1 MHITQHVC
9 GSHLQSHRPHQCTP
23 LLCTLGHPGA
33 SLVPVISFG
42 ENDHYDI
49 PEVTPQWAARQRAL
63 EKRVGFTLPAI
74 RGQGLFWKGG
84 WGLMPRRV
92 PTTVVV
98 GAPLPVKRFEG
109 DMKSVEFEELVAKV
123 HARYV
128 AALQALW
135 EKHKDSYAPHRA
147 AELTLVE

>member
-1 MHITQHVC
+1 M
-9 GSHLQSHRPHQCTP
+9 
-23 LLCTLGHPGA
+23 
-33 SLVPVISFG
+33 PVISFG

-49 PEVTPQWAARQRAL
+49 PEVTPAWAARQRAL

-74 RGQGLFWKGG
+74 RGEGLFWKRG

-98 GAPLPVKRFEG
+98 GPPLSVPKFDG
-109 DMKSVEFEELVAKV
+109 DLKSVEFSKAVDAV
-123 HARYV
+123 HTRYV

-135 EKHKDSYAPHRA
+135 DKHKDTFARGRV